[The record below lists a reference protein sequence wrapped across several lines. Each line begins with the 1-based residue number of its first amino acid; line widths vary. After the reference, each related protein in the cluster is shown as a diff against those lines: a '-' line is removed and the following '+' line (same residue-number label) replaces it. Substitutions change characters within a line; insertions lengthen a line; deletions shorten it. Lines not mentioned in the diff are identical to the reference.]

1 MAADISEELLL
12 DALHKVPRENWGQVL
27 EFLSGLEPKG
37 HPPCEAA
44 EPKHWTATELLAM
57 PPAQRDAI
65 LEAAAALAEWD
76 YRNDPELTDFE
87 AFGPD
92 DLYVDDD
99 APPTR

>member
-1 MAADISEELLL
+1 MSIDISEESIL
-12 DALHKVPRENWGQVL
+12 DALHRIPRENWERVL
-27 EFLSGLEPKG
+27 EFLRDLEPKG
-37 HPPCEAA
+37 HPPSEAA

-57 PPAQRDAI
+57 PPDQRDAI
-65 LEAAAALAEWD
+65 LEAAAAMAESD